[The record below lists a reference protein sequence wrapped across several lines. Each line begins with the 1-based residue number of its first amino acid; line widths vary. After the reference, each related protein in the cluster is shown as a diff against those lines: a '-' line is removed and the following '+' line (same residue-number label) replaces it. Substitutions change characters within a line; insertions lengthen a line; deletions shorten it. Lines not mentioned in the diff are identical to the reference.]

1 MSTVTIVIADNPND
15 SNSVDIKW
23 DVSDDEG
30 TGAAKALAAH
40 IVEHLKQ
47 INQTTI
53 DNAVGSVD
61 VVTDVEPKE

>member
-15 SNSVDIKW
+15 PNSVDIKW

-30 TGAAKALAAH
+30 TGAAKALAQH
-40 IVEHLKQ
+40 LIEHLQQ

-53 DNAVGSVD
+53 DNAINA
-61 VVTDVEPKE
+61 VTDVEPKE